1 MEAER
6 VTKIA
11 WPISG
16 CKIKPMIKST
26 YNINDNDFP
35 GAFFN
40 IDSDINQDIKTTK
53 AGFANSDGC
62 SEIIPRS
69 IHLVAPLISAPK
81 ILMKNIEMSDTA
93 KISRQSRRI
102 FLRFKNEKNIV
113 TKAPKTMNINCFFTK

>member
-1 MEAER
+1 MEAES

-16 CKIKPMIKST
+16 CKIKPMIKIT
-26 YNINDNDFP
+26 YNIKDNDFP
-35 GAFFN
+35 GTFFI
-40 IDSDINQDIKTTK
+40 IDSDINQDINTIK

-69 IHLVAPLISAPK
+69 IHLVAPLISTPK

-93 KISRQSRRI
+93 KISRQSLRI
-102 FLRFKNEKNIV
+102 FFRFKNEKNIV
-113 TKAPKTMNINCFFTK
+113 TKAPKTINIDCFFTK